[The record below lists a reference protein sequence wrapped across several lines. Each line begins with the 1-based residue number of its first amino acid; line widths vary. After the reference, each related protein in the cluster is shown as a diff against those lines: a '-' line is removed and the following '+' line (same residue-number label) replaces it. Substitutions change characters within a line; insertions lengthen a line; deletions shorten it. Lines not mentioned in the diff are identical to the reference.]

1 MGGKANGPVAFVAP
15 VSTPPPPLRP
25 LPMPAPPILWL
36 ALAGVLLL
44 LELVGADADGLL
56 LIGGVAALL
65 LTLVAVLVPVVPP
78 LAQVLL
84 YGALVGAGYGW
95 MRRWS
100 ARRQAQ
106 PIPPGERAELAE
118 VTTGFDAN
126 GYGRVRWQGQ
136 SWAAQN
142 LAPDQT
148 LPPGT
153 EVTVMGREGT
163 RLQVL
168 PRQESLPG

>member
-1 MGGKANGPVAFVAP
+1 
-15 VSTPPPPLRP
+15 
-25 LPMPAPPILWL
+25 MPAPPILWL

-44 LELVGADADGLL
+44 LELVGADGDGLL
-56 LIGGVAALL
+56 LIGGLAALL
-65 LTLVAVLVPVVPP
+65 LTLIAVLVPVLPP
-78 LAQVLL
+78 LLQLL
-84 YGALVGAGYGW
+84 LFGALVGAGYGW

-126 GYGRVRWQGQ
+126 GDGRVRWQGQ

-142 LAPDQT
+142 LAPDKL
-148 LPPGT
+148 LPEGAQ
-153 EVTVMGREGT
+153 VTVMGREGT

-168 PRQESLPG
+168 PRQGSLPG